1 MKLVYSQQNFT
12 KNDGNKDIT
21 YRKWNQI
28 FDKILT
34 EAYIPKIYKQKDELG
49 CLRLPA
55 GSLVCP
61 VDYKPVTNKGGKK
74 VTAVKYSNK
83 KDNIRGS
90 RHGYRKRSVSR

>member
-1 MKLVYSQQNFT
+1 MET
-12 KNDGNKDIT
+12 KIALLQKIKSN
-21 YRKWNQI
+21 

-34 EAYIPKIYKQKDELG
+34 EAYIPKDIQAKKDELG

-61 VDYKPVTNKGGKK
+61 VDYKPVTNKDGKK

-90 RHGYRKRSVSR
+90 GMVIEMVTVTVSRSIPMIL